1 MTTSLSYLADRA
13 PANQRFRSV
22 ATNTKYTFVLP
33 CMHHLCPF
41 QAVGGARERAALT
54 ADTHADTTQK
64 YHKEKVPSF
73 FLRRPAAA
81 DYTAVQSAS
90 WLTDTRRAVLFFAS
104 QGGRSMGGR
113 VTSLS
118 LPGYLSPAPATCR
131 TDGERRG

>member
-1 MTTSLSYLADRA
+1 
-13 PANQRFRSV
+13 
-22 ATNTKYTFVLP
+22 
-33 CMHHLCPF
+33 MHHLCPF

-90 WLTDTRRAVLFFAS
+90 WLTDTRRAVLFCLA
-104 QGGRSMGGR
+104 GRSLYGGGE
-113 VTSLS
+113 S
-118 LPGYLSPAPATCR
+118 PLSPGLTPSMVERNGNMMYARWKYRDALHHRWSLNQLLEHDSRR
-131 TDGERRG
+131 TALRALRHRSS